1 MKKFITNIRT
11 LAALLIAS
19 ATFVA
24 CSSDD
29 DILNDPMG
37 KYTLT
42 VSAQKG
48 EAQPALDEVKGDAAT
63 TRGLSLDD
71 KTLNA
76 VWKEGETVEVYN
88 ASDEKIAEL
97 TPTTTGT
104 ASTTLTGTVTGTMPG
119 EGDALTLKF
128 LSPDYDSQ
136 DGTLAYI
143 ESHCDYATA
152 GVTVSSVSGG
162 NITTDDAN
170 FVNQQAIVKF
180 TLIDK
185 ADGTTKLKPT
195 SFTIT
200 WFSANKEEEVVK
212 LTDIPATTYEANGDG
227 VLYVALPA
235 ISNKLVMLAANVGDD
250 MYTME
255 KAGVTFANGQYYA
268 ITAKTEKYDALN
280 TPLTFL
286 IIDMNNTDE
295 RFFFANKASGP
306 VYYTINGGE
315 RHEIAANS
323 ESEFVVAPGDKVAFY
338 GDNATYGAST
348 NNNCSYCGDKYSS
361 GNYYIYGN
369 IMSLVSSENYAT
381 ATELTSSYTFYK
393 MFSEN
398 WFMRNHP
405 YKKIMLP
412 ATTLT
417 QYCYAYMFYKCDY
430 LEEAP
435 DLPALTGKKY
445 CYQSMFAN
453 CYSLNSI
460 KCLVKNTQANGRSI
474 TENWVPTGTSSG
486 TITTNKACTNW
497 PKGSSGIRSGWTE
510 IKIDVE

>member
-48 EAQPALDEVKGDAAT
+48 EAQPALDEVKGDNT

-97 TPTTTGT
+97 TPTATGT
-104 ASTTLTGTVTGTMPG
+104 ASTTLTGEITGTMPNV
-119 EGDALTLKF
+119 GDALTLKF

-143 ESHCDYATA
+143 EAHCDYATA
-152 GVTVSSVSGG
+152 GVTVSSVSGS
-162 NITTDDAN
+162 NITTDVAN

-185 ADGTTKLKPT
+185 ADGTTKLNPT
-195 SFTIT
+195 TFTIT
-200 WFSANKEEEVVK
+200 WFIDQDHEEEVVK
-212 LTDIPATTYEANGDG
+212 LTAIPAATYEANGDG

-235 ISNKLVMLAANVGDD
+235 ISNNLVLLAANVGND

-286 IIDMNNTDE
+286 ITDIKNTDKFLFDN
-295 RFFFANKASGP
+295 RASGP

-315 RHEIAANS
+315 RKEIATNT
-323 ESEFVVAPGDKVAFY
+323 ESEFAVKPGDKVAFY
-338 GDNATYGAST
+338 GDNATYGSST
-348 NNNCSYCGDKYSS
+348 KSSSCGTKNSQ
-361 GNYYIYGN
+361 GNFYIYGN
-369 IMSLVSSENYAT
+369 IMSLVNSENYAT

-445 CYQSMFAN
+445 CYQKMFQN

-474 TENWVPTGTSSG
+474 TEDWVPTGTSSG
-486 TITTNKACTNW
+486 TIITNKACTNW
-497 PKGSSGIRSGWTE
+497 PKGSSGIPSGWTQ
-510 IKIDVE
+510 IAIDVE

>member
-48 EAQPALDEVKGDAAT
+48 EAQPALDEVKGDNT

-76 VWKEGETVEVYN
+76 VWKDGETVEVYN

-97 TPTTTGT
+97 TPTATGT
-104 ASTTLTGTVTGTMPG
+104 ASTTLTGTVTGTMPNV
-119 EGDALTLKF
+119 GDALTLKF

-152 GVTVSSVSGG
+152 GVTVSSVSGS
-162 NITTDDAN
+162 NITTDVAN

-180 TLIDK
+180 TLVDK
-185 ADGTTKLKPT
+185 ADGTTKLNPT
-195 SFTIT
+195 TFTIT
-200 WFSANKEEEVVK
+200 WFIDQDHEEEVVK
-212 LTDIPATTYEANGDG
+212 LTNIPAATYEANGDG

-235 ISNKLVMLAANVGDD
+235 ISNNLVLLAANVGDN

-280 TPLTFL
+280 TPLTIL
-286 IIDMNNTDE
+286 ITNIKNTDK
-295 RFFFANKASGP
+295 FHFANRASGP

-315 RHEIAANS
+315 RQEIGAND
-323 ESEFVVAPGDKVAFY
+323 ESEFVVKPGDKVAFY
-338 GDNATYGAST
+338 GDNATYGSST
-348 NNNCSYCGDKYSS
+348 KSSSCGTKNSQ
-361 GNYYIYGN
+361 GNFYIYGN
-369 IMSLVSSENYAT
+369 IMSLVSSEDYAT
-381 ATELTSSYTFYK
+381 ATELTGTYTFYK

-417 QYCYAYMFYKCDY
+417 QYCYASMFYKCED

-445 CYQSMFAN
+445 CYQKMFQN

-460 KCLVKNTQANGRSI
+460 KCLVKNTQASGRSI
-474 TENWVPTGTSSG
+474 TEDWVPTGTSSG
-486 TITTNKACTNW
+486 TIITNKACTNW
-497 PKGSSGIRSGWTE
+497 PKGSSGIPSGWTQ
-510 IKIDVE
+510 IAIDVE